1 MLDTPAFD
9 DSNRPDTEVLKEIA
23 AWLGA
28 TYTRDVKLSGILYMH
43 PITAARMSAS
53 FHRNMLLWKK
63 LCGEASMGGVLLVTT
78 FWNTERK
85 EECLRREQ
93 QLASDH
99 FWGKPIAL
107 GSKMFRQDEGR
118 VSAEKIISYLVDRKQ
133 KLVLDIQ
140 KEMID
145 DKKGIE
151 ETTAGMSIHSE
162 LSKEIDRT
170 EEALGTLREELNYAI
185 SQKNTEWQQATQRA
199 IAEAERRIRE
209 LRLRRG
215 PI

>member
-9 DSNRPDTEVLKEIA
+9 NSNRSETEVLEEIA

-28 TYTRDVKLSGILYMH
+28 TYSRDVKLSGILYMH
-43 PITAARMSAS
+43 PITENRMSAI

-63 LCGEASMGGVLLVTT
+63 LCGEPSMGGVLLVTT

-85 EECLRREQ
+85 EEYLRREQ
-93 QLASDH
+93 ELASDH
-99 FWGKPIAL
+99 YWGKPIAL

-118 VSAEKIISYLVDRKQ
+118 VSAEKIISYLVLDRKQ

-145 DKKGIE
+145 DKKGIK
-151 ETTAGMSIHSE
+151 ETTAGMSIYSE

-170 EEALGTLREELNYAI
+170 EEELGTLREELNYAI
-185 SQKNTEWQQATQRA
+185 SQKNTDWQQATQKA

-209 LRLRRG
+209 LRGR
-215 PI
+215 I